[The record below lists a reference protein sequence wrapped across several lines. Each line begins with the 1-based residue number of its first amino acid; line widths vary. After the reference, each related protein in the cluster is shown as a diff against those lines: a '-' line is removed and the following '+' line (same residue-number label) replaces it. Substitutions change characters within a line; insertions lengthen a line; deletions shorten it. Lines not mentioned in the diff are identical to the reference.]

1 MPGPAMA
8 GAYRER
14 ALTVLLL
21 FGALSAV
28 MALLSSNLLLQLSQG
43 QYLELPGWASRP
55 MEVAEAT
62 LAALCLM
69 LNLSCLL
76 LCLLHGHLGTELG
89 RGQPGHDRADRFLQ
103 DTRKVRH
110 AALGLFCFG
119 ICCYLTALGLHML
132 RVWALRV
139 GIPTACA
146 LFSGIIVLLIT
157 VTHTLLRALRAS
169 RHRLPGASPGPYEN
183 GGDSSDGA
191 EPRPR
196 PDIHRKFSFPV
207 FLESKSQ
214 PGFGTSSGSSGRE
227 GSEQPRAHRTLSA
240 ESGMLQAQGKAWNVI
255 PPEMGDAMARKPP
268 GKDLTLV

>member
-207 FLESKSQ
+207 FLES
-214 PGFGTSSGSSGRE
+214 RE

>member
-28 MALLSSNLLLQLSQG
+28 MALLSSNLLLQLSQEEHW
-43 QYLELPGWASRP
+43 ELPGWAKRS

-110 AALGLFCFG
+110 AAVGLFCCG
-119 ICCYLTALGLHML
+119 ICCYLTALALHML
-132 RVWALRV
+132 RVSALRV

-146 LFSGIIVLLIT
+146 LFSGIIALLIT
-157 VTHTLLRALRAS
+157 VTHTLLRALRVS
-169 RHRLPGASPGPYEN
+169 RHRLPGASPSPSEN
-183 GGDSSDGA
+183 GGDSSDGGA

-196 PDIHRKFSFPV
+196 PDTHRKFSFPV
-207 FLESKSQ
+207 FLESKSR
-214 PGFGTSSGSSGRE
+214 PGFAAGSSPGRE
-227 GSEQPRAHRTLSA
+227 GSEQPRGHRTLSA

-255 PPEMGDAMARKPP
+255 PPEMGDAMARKTP

>member
-1 MPGPAMA
+1 MPGPAMT

-28 MALLSSNLLLQLSQG
+28 MALLSSNVLLQLSQG
-43 QYLELPGWASRP
+43 EYYELPGWASRP
-55 MEVAEAT
+55 MEAVEAT

-69 LNLSCLL
+69 LNLSCLQ

-103 DTRKVRH
+103 DTRKVRR

-132 RVWALRV
+132 RVAALGV
-139 GIPTACA
+139 GIPAACA

-157 VTHTLLRALRAS
+157 VTHTLLRALRVS
-169 RHRLPGASPGPYEN
+169 RHRLPGASPSPYEN
-183 GGDSSDGA
+183 GGDSLEGT

-196 PDIHRKFSFPV
+196 PDIIHRKFSFPV
-207 FLESKSQ
+207 FLES
-214 PGFGTSSGSSGRE
+214 RE

-240 ESGMLQAQGKAWNVI
+240 ESGMLQGKAWNVI